1 MDSLT
6 SMKQKLAPLGLYN
19 LDNQSEVLRELKA
32 YAEGLDILSETLD
45 ELERECR
52 IATAESYGLS
62 RRESLL
68 GREHPEQAAAQ
79 RRKTLNYFEKTVKT
93 TLNDDDFADFLENIG
108 VTDYTI
114 EVRLKQAEFN
124 ITFAEN
130 LTDGQKAL
138 VEKRIRAE
146 IPAHMTYRFHYP
158 E

>member
-6 SMKQKLAPLGLYN
+6 SMKQKLAPLGLYELEN
-19 LDNQSEVLRELKA
+19 NSEVLCELKA
-32 YAEGLDILSETLD
+32 YAEGLDVLSETLD
-45 ELERECR
+45 ELERESR

-62 RRESLL
+62 RREGLF
-68 GREHPEQAAAQ
+68 GREHPEQTAEE
-79 RRKTLNYFEKTVKT
+79 RRKTLNYFEKSVKT
-93 TLNDDDFADFLENIG
+93 TLNDDDFAEFLENIG

-138 VEKRIRAE
+138 VEKRIKAE